1 MIYPSLTE
9 IRASYPVGK
18 WEPLWTRLV
27 LRPLSFPGA
36 WLAVRLGFS
45 ANQVTL
51 LSVLIV
57 LLAGALLG
65 AGNKGLAL
73 VGAIIFNIYAWL
85 DCVDGHVARV
95 RQEAS
100 CYGGW
105 MDAFGGYVAY
115 SCVLLTGGLA
125 ATHFYET
132 QVFFLTNL
140 NFIFLGSLAAIANLL
155 MRVEYQ
161 HFRCLQGQEAAE
173 KIKSQKRIGAN
184 LGITGFLMP
193 ALLVSIMMGKLH
205 WLILFYTMFYTCAWT
220 AVTVRLVKLV
230 QKLQDNFVANKAGA
244 KNENT
249 SHC

>member
-1 MIYPSLTE
+1 MIYPSLAE

-51 LSVLIV
+51 FSVLIV
-57 LLAGALLG
+57 VLAGALLG
-65 AGNKGLAL
+65 AGNNGLAI
-73 VGAIIFNIYAWL
+73 VGAIMFNIYAWL

-105 MDAFGGYVAY
+105 MDAFGGYLAY

-125 ATHFYET
+125 AEHFNETH
-132 QVFFLTNL
+132 VLLSTNL

-161 HFRCLQGQEAAE
+161 HFRCLQGQEAAKE
-173 KIKSQKRIGAN
+173 IKFQKKVGAN

-193 ALLVSIMMGKLH
+193 ALLVSVMMGKLH
-205 WLILFYTMFYTCAWT
+205 WLILFYTVFYTCAWV
-220 AVTVRLVKLV
+220 AVTVRFVKLV
-230 QKLQDNFVANKAGA
+230 QQLQDDFISDRAGA

-249 SHC
+249 PYC